1 VIICKLVHHTD
12 GLGYAVLWRSLN
24 SSMTRTFKYLLVA
37 GLLLG
42 ATAAQAQTAGGPQAL
57 NPGDQVRIVVWRN
70 PELSGDFTVAA
81 NGTLNHPLYRDVQV
95 TGIPMNAVEDRLRTF
110 LSRYATNPQFVL
122 LPLVKI
128 IVGGEVRNPNIFSV
142 PPETTVT
149 QAVILAGGPSERG
162 KLNNVHL
169 LREGQTINLDMGRPD
184 SQAASLQVRSGDQ
197 IIIPR
202 STNVFRDFIGPT
214 ASMIGAV
221 AAIVNIFLR

>member
-1 VIICKLVHHTD
+1 
-12 GLGYAVLWRSLN
+12 
-24 SSMTRTFKYLLVA
+24 MTRTLKSLLVA

-42 ATAAQAQTAGGPQAL
+42 ATAAQAQTVGGPQAL
-57 NPGDQVRIVVWRN
+57 NPGDQIRIVVWRN

-81 NGTLNHPLYRDVQV
+81 NGTLNHPLYREVQV
-95 TGIPMNAVEDRLRTF
+95 TGIPLTSVEDRLRTF
-110 LSRYATNPQFVL
+110 ISRYTTNPQFVL

-128 IVGGEVRNPNIFSV
+128 IVGGEVRSPNIFSV

-162 KLNNVHL
+162 KLNNVRL
-169 LREGQTINLDMGRPD
+169 LRDGQTINLDMGRPD

-197 IIIPR
+197 IIVPR
-202 STNVFRDFIGPT
+202 STNVFRDFLGPT
-214 ASMIGAV
+214 ASMVGAI